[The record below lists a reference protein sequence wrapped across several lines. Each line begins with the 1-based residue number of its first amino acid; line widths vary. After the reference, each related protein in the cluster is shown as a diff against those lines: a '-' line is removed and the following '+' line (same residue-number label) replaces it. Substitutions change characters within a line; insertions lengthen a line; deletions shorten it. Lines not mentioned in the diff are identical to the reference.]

1 MKTGRNKRNQG
12 DIIIIH
18 NYAAVGLG
26 KHGGQGDGWAGG
38 SSVLKIVIKRVLQ
51 EEDKMHC

>member
-38 SSVLKIVIKRVLQ
+38 SSVLKIVIKRALQ
-51 EEDKMHC
+51 EEDKMYC